1 MPIIKSDNDIT
12 KILDGGHRGWGN
24 VFEMF
29 VRFGGDL
36 HNMRATEPS
45 LRVKYH
51 EETEPQRENLFL
63 GNKAQL
69 AALILSK
76 KEQISE
82 I

>member
-1 MPIIKSDNDIT
+1 
-12 KILDGGHRGWGN
+12 
-24 VFEMF
+24 MF

-36 HNMRATEPS
+36 HNMRATES
-45 LRVKYH
+45 NLRVKYH
-51 EETEPQRENLFL
+51 EEIDPRRENIFL

>member
-1 MPIIKSDNDIT
+1 
-12 KILDGGHRGWGN
+12 
-24 VFEMF
+24 MF
-29 VRFGGDL
+29 VRHGGDDL
-36 HNMRATEPS
+36 HCMRATEPS

-51 EETEPQRENLFL
+51 EEMDAKRENLFL